1 MRDKTREAMRLFLG
15 GRCYTAEKLEKDY
28 LAEVANYSNDR
39 WEAPQRASRLAASV
53 KRYKTS
59 EMLRFIFATIAYD
72 PDPDLTPLTVRRLCK
87 ALFGRTGSQWLVVEV
102 FGEKGRQHRS
112 ADSNP
117 EMVEKMAARYRHAA
131 ELHWSATLAEI
142 ERVKRLYQTKIKKSK
157 KGTVAKL
164 AMRQPFVLFKGLTFQ
179 KLCLPGAF
187 RPGDHHNKM
196 LRPGLCVVHASPQY
210 L

>member
-142 ERVKRLYQTKIKKSK
+142 ERVKRLYQTKIK
-157 KGTVAKL
+157 GTVAKL

>member
-1 MRDKTREAMRLFLG
+1 MRLFLG

-72 PDPDLTPLTVRRLCK
+72 
-87 ALFGRTGSQWLVVEV
+87 
-102 FGEKGRQHRS
+102 
-112 ADSNP
+112 
-117 EMVEKMAARYRHAA
+117 RHAA

-157 KGTVAKL
+157 K
-164 AMRQPFVLFKGLTFQ
+164 
-179 KLCLPGAF
+179 
-187 RPGDHHNKM
+187 
-196 LRPGLCVVHASPQY
+196 
-210 L
+210 

>member
-1 MRDKTREAMRLFLG
+1 MRNKTREAMRLFLG

-39 WEAPQRASRLAASV
+39 WEAPQRAARLAASV

-102 FGEKGRQHRS
+102 FGRRGVS
-112 ADSNP
+112 T
-117 EMVEKMAARYRHAA
+117 AARTAIRR
-131 ELHWSATLAEI
+131 WWKNGCQISSCRRTTLVRNAG
-142 ERVKRLYQTKIKKSK
+142 R
-157 KGTVAKL
+157 
-164 AMRQPFVLFKGLTFQ
+164 
-179 KLCLPGAF
+179 
-187 RPGDHHNKM
+187 N
-196 LRPGLCVVHASPQY
+196 
-210 L
+210 

>member
-1 MRDKTREAMRLFLG
+1 MRNKTREAMRLFLG

-39 WEAPQRASRLAASV
+39 WEAPQRAARLAASV

-117 EMVEKMAARYRHAA
+117 EMVE
-131 ELHWSATLAEI
+131 
-142 ERVKRLYQTKIKKSK
+142 
-157 KGTVAKL
+157 
-164 AMRQPFVLFKGLTFQ
+164 
-179 KLCLPGAF
+179 
-187 RPGDHHNKM
+187 
-196 LRPGLCVVHASPQY
+196 
-210 L
+210 

>member
-131 ELHWSATLAEI
+131 ELHYHCSKDEINDLSKMI
-142 ERVKRLYQTKIKKSK
+142 ERWL
-157 KGTVAKL
+157 
-164 AMRQPFVLFKGLTFQ
+164 
-179 KLCLPGAF
+179 
-187 RPGDHHNKM
+187 
-196 LRPGLCVVHASPQY
+196 
-210 L
+210 

>member
-1 MRDKTREAMRLFLG
+1 
-15 GRCYTAEKLEKDY
+15 
-28 LAEVANYSNDR
+28 
-39 WEAPQRASRLAASV
+39 
-53 KRYKTS
+53 
-59 EMLRFIFATIAYD
+59 MLRFIFATIAYD
-72 PDPDLTPLTVRRLCK
+72 PDPDLTPRTVRRLCK

-157 KGTVAKL
+157 KEVG
-164 AMRQPFVLFKGLTFQ
+164 
-179 KLCLPGAF
+179 
-187 RPGDHHNKM
+187 
-196 LRPGLCVVHASPQY
+196 
-210 L
+210 